1 MGTTGFCPNMINTFS
16 SSTKSFSSFLFTLLK
31 ISGINKRHWFKLD
44 HSPLQDGLLEQP
56 CILPSVPAIYGAQYS
71 SSDLHFV
78 DNYKRQKFL
87 SRWLHRAQP
96 GLSQGWITMSWE
108 VWGRTCAVVL
118 TDDSKCRGFSHR
130 TQSALTLPQNEILL
144 QQCTLTDSHMPNGQD
159 RTSDLGSNLNIAGDI
174 KVVQHCTSRL
184 WVCCFEYIRKDY
196 PDKITLWKRH
206 NFSNVFLLVYISM

>member
-1 MGTTGFCPNMINTFS
+1 MLESSILVQTPLSTKLRHIWVHLLKAALLFQYIREEMGTTGFCPNMINTFS

-31 ISGINKRHWFKLD
+31 ITGINKRHWFKLD

-56 CILPSVPAIYGAQYS
+56 CIVPSVPAIYGAQYS
-71 SSDLHFV
+71 SSNLHFV
-78 DNYKRQKFL
+78 DNYKRQEFL

-118 TDDSKCRGFSHR
+118 TEDSKCRGFSHK

-144 QQCTLTDSHMPNGQD
+144 QQCTLTDSHMPKGLD
-159 RTSDLGSNLNIAGDI
+159 RTSDLGSNLNIAG
-174 KVVQHCTSRL
+174 T
-184 WVCCFEYIRKDY
+184 
-196 PDKITLWKRH
+196 
-206 NFSNVFLLVYISM
+206 